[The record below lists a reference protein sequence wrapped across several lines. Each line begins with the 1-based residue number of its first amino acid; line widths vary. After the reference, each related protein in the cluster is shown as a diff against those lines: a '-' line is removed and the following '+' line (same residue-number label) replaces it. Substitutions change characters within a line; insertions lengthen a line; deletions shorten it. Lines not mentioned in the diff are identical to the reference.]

1 MATPFSSTSTCSRYG
16 FRRVGRNR
24 CVITSGGEGH
34 RFQQTEPLRIRLRP
48 AIARTRRP
56 QHPAC
61 VGCRSGRRNPGG
73 TSPRDRTHGL
83 VSADDRSVAIA
94 PGALGCGVPKSCA
107 RSRDLV
113 SGAAKA
119 VVVVHRRNR
128 IRFACRRRSRRRSG
142 HHRDVRSRRP
152 VACSGLPVRR
162 YGTDSLSRAL
172 GGRFEPVSFEYET
185 HVTPT
190 DATQQFLYGRFRRRD
205 DRPDRPATS
214 ARLSHNCLAPDQREY
229 TLIRGLRYLAHR
241 RTRRPGN
248 YALAAWMI
256 LVISSTVGT
265 RPVIL
270 TSPLIASAGID
281 MTP

>member
-1 MATPFSSTSTCSRYG
+1 MTDPS
-16 FRRVGRNR
+16 
-24 CVITSGGEGH
+24 
-34 RFQQTEPLRIRLRP
+34 PLRPERWD
-48 AIARTRRP
+48 AAY
-56 QHPAC
+56 
-61 VGCRSGRRNPGG
+61 
-73 TSPRDRTHGL
+73 
-83 VSADDRSVAIA
+83 
-94 PGALGCGVPKSCA
+94 
-107 RSRDLV
+107 RSRVPDRVTWYQGRPERSL
-113 SGAAKA
+113 SFIAATGFDSSAA
-119 VVVVHRRNR
+119 VVPVGGRV
-128 IRFACRRRSRRRSG
+128 IIATFALDG
-142 HHRDVRSRRP
+142 P

-256 LVISSTVGT
+256 LVISSTVGR

-270 TSPLIASAGID
+270 TSPLIASAGVD